1 MIDVQEYIDDDG
13 KSAFGKWLES
23 LNVQAA
29 AKITTALER
38 ITKGNFSNVD
48 PVGEGVSEYK
58 IDWGPG
64 YRIYFGK
71 DGGRLVILIGG
82 GSKKRQA
89 ADIAAAKKRWTEYKR
104 RKKKGEK

>member
-1 MIDVQEYIDDDG
+1 MIDVQEYIDEAG
-13 KSAFGKWLES
+13 KSAFGKWLKD

-89 ADIAAAKKRWTEYKR
+89 ASIAAAKERWTEYKR

>member
-1 MIDVQEYIDDDG
+1 M
-13 KSAFGKWLES
+13 KFFKRRS
-23 LNVQAA
+23 
-29 AKITTALER
+29 
-38 ITKGNFSNVD
+38 
-48 PVGEGVSEYK
+48 VGEGVSEYK